1 MAKWTIPRHEP
12 RSAPKWAREHRNA
25 SRRARD
31 ARALREERADAAQA
45 RQLAEFALVARHG
58 DVSRSSAAKAMI
70 SECARKKSLSLGA
83 ARKCA
88 FVAAFETGRDFAV
101 YLCPWCRGY
110 HITSHP
116 AEGREYAYVAKGF
129 APRGADGTDRTRKD
143 GNGRPK
149 GTRK

>member
-25 SRRARD
+25 NRRTRE

-45 RQLAEFALVARHG
+45 RQLAELVAVAHNG
-58 DVSRSSAAKAMI
+58 DVSRSTAETAKAMI

-129 APRGADGTDRTRKD
+129 APRGADGTRKD

-149 GTRK
+149 GTK

>member
-12 RSAPKWAREHRNA
+12 RSSPKWAREHRNA
-25 SRRARD
+25 NRRTRE

-45 RQLAEFALVARHG
+45 RQLAELAAVAHNG
-58 DVSRSSAAKAMI
+58 DVSRSTAAAAKAMI

-129 APRGADGTDRTRKD
+129 VPRGADGTRKD